1 MPTPRRVPVTSL
13 WRHPAPPAHRPPV
26 RPYATAPPP
35 ARRGVVDLAL
45 LGAAGAAITG
55 FLLYRGSAKSSD
67 DMAGPTEGER
77 TSFTVPVIAQTGAT
91 GTKTLTLLSP
101 AETNARLKENEASFA
116 VSRRNNPLI
125 RYDTNNL
132 ASNSPIEDDSCCVI
146 LERDQQSKV
155 QGDLV
160 FFGVFD
166 GHSGWQ
172 TSRLLSSSLVSYVAR
187 ELDLVFRGSDPYL
200 SLATPPSSTSASS
213 SKPSIWSLFSS
224 TPPAP
229 KPQLDKHDPIMQAAI
244 KNAFSKMDHEIV
256 SAPVRLLDKLQR
268 EGKLPTAST
277 KGGAVMGI
285 EQSEALSTLLP
296 ALSGSCAL
304 LAFLDAGRNRLH
316 VAVTGD
322 SRAVMGVWVPDPK
335 REGGGKWRVEP
346 LSEDQTGRNPHEVAR
361 VQSEHPPSEADT
373 VIARGRVLGSLE
385 PTRAFGDARYKWPP
399 GTQQKLAQAFH
410 PGSVRGPP
418 RNYHTPPYVT
428 ATPEVV
434 TVDLSA
440 GTSKARKAIGSFL
453 PVSSPEEPPATR
465 FVVLATDGLYDRLDN
480 QEIVSLVGA
489 HLCGV
494 RGTQTRPSVLSHSVD
509 PTAISGPHTSHVPRQ
524 EPTRGEG
531 EVFTFEDTGNL
542 ATHLIRNALGG
553 AKRDQ
558 VSVLLSIPAPLSRR
572 YRDDITCTVILLG
585 DAARDGEGGSG
596 GVYRREE
603 GFDIPLKS
611 KL

>member
-1 MPTPRRVPVTSL
+1 M
-13 WRHPAPPAHRPPV
+13 
-26 RPYATAPPP
+26 
-35 ARRGVVDLAL
+35 
-45 LGAAGAAITG
+45 TG
-55 FLLYRGSAKSSD
+55 FLLYRGGSRAKD
-67 DMAGPTEGER
+67 DMAGSPEGER
-77 TSFTVPVIAQTGAT
+77 ASFTVPVIAQCVVSLSLIPMRGSCLRIADPSLLSKRTGGT
-91 GTKTLTLLSP
+91 STKTLTLLSP

-146 LERDQQSKV
+146 LERDSQSKV

-187 ELDLVFRGSDPYL
+187 ELDLVFRASDPYL
-200 SLATPPSSTSASS
+200 SLASPPSTRSS
-213 SKPSIWSLFSS
+213 SNKPSIWSLFSS

-244 KNAFSKMDHEIV
+244 KNAFSKMDQEIV
-256 SAPVRLLDKLQR
+256 SAPVRLLEKLQR
-268 EGKLPTAST
+268 EGKLPTA
-277 KGGAVMGI
+277 KGGDMGI

-304 LAFLDAGRNRLH
+304 LAFLDAGRNKLH

-322 SRAVMGVWVPDPK
+322 SRAVMGVWVPDGA
-335 REGGGKWRVEP
+335 GGGKWRVEP
-346 LSEDQTGRNPHEVAR
+346 LSEDQTGRNPKEVAR

-373 VIARGRVLGSLE
+373 VIARGRVLGGLE

-399 GTQQKLAQAFH
+399 GTQQKLAAAFH

-434 TVDLSA
+434 TVDLSK
-440 GTSKARKAIGSFL
+440 GPTKTRKSIGSFL

-465 FVVLATDGLYDRLDN
+465 FVVLATDGL
-480 QEIVSLVGA
+480 
-489 HLCGV
+489 
-494 RGTQTRPSVLSHSVD
+494 
-509 PTAISGPHTSHVPRQ
+509 
-524 EPTRGEG
+524 
-531 EVFTFEDTGNL
+531 
-542 ATHLIRNALGG
+542 
-553 AKRDQ
+553 
-558 VSVLLSIPAPLSRR
+558 
-572 YRDDITCTVILLG
+572 
-585 DAARDGEGGSG
+585 
-596 GVYRREE
+596 
-603 GFDIPLKS
+603 
-611 KL
+611 

>member
-1 MPTPRRVPVTSL
+1 
-13 WRHPAPPAHRPPV
+13 
-26 RPYATAPPP
+26 
-35 ARRGVVDLAL
+35 
-45 LGAAGAAITG
+45 
-55 FLLYRGSAKSSD
+55 
-67 DMAGPTEGER
+67 MAGPTEGER
-77 TSFTVPVIAQTGAT
+77 TSFTVPVIAQCVLPSPSLVPDAGHPSRSLTHRSNRDRRTGAT

-200 SLATPPSSTSASS
+200 SLASPSSSSASAAS

-224 TPPAP
+224 SPPAP

-244 KNAFSKMDHEIV
+244 KNAFAKMDHEIV

-268 EGKLPTAST
+268 EGKLPTASA
-277 KGGAVMGI
+277 KGGAMGI

-361 VQSEHPPSEADT
+361 VQSEHPPAEADT

-434 TVDLSA
+434 TVDLAA
-440 GTSKARKAIGSFL
+440 GTNKARKAIGSFL

-465 FVVLATDGLYDRLDN
+465 FVVLATDGL
-480 QEIVSLVGA
+480 
-489 HLCGV
+489 
-494 RGTQTRPSVLSHSVD
+494 
-509 PTAISGPHTSHVPRQ
+509 
-524 EPTRGEG
+524 
-531 EVFTFEDTGNL
+531 
-542 ATHLIRNALGG
+542 
-553 AKRDQ
+553 
-558 VSVLLSIPAPLSRR
+558 
-572 YRDDITCTVILLG
+572 
-585 DAARDGEGGSG
+585 
-596 GVYRREE
+596 
-603 GFDIPLKS
+603 
-611 KL
+611 